1 MAIQTNADV
10 AARVRAI
17 AAQTRTTQQ
26 QLASVL
32 NMSHMAISRRVNG
45 VTPFTPED
53 LICLSHHFGVP
64 AGYFFGEVAA

>member
-1 MAIQTNADV
+1 MAIHTNADV

-32 NMSHMAISRRVNG
+32 NVSEMAVSRRMNAQ
-45 VTPFTPED
+45 TPFTPQE
-53 LICLSHHFGVP
+53 LIILGRHFDVP